1 MVEWGY
7 ISFKED
13 FMGDERYHKTAYV
26 NFAIIAI
33 NIVVFLY
40 LETKGSTESS
50 EFMITHGAL
59 FEPAVLYG
67 KEYWRL
73 LTSVFMH
80 FGMEHLAN
88 NMLILFVLGD
98 NLERAL
104 GKVKYTIFYLV
115 CGIGANVVSMWV
127 DLQQQSYTVSAGA
140 SGAIFGVIGGLLYAV
155 VVNRGQLED
164 LSTRQL
170 VILVGF
176 SLYHGFTSSGVD
188 NVAHV
193 AGLVIGI
200 LLAIIFYRKPKKGQE
215 WEYWEI

>member
-1 MVEWGY
+1 
-7 ISFKED
+7 
-13 FMGDERYHKTAYV
+13 MGFERYRKTAYV

-33 NIVVFLY
+33 NIIIFLY

-50 EFMITHGAL
+50 EFMITHGAM

-73 LTSVFMH
+73 LTAVFMH

-104 GKVKYTIFYLV
+104 GKVKYAVFYV
-115 CGIGANVVSMWV
+115 ICGVGANVVSLCV
-127 DLQQQSYTVSAGA
+127 NLLQDTYAVSAGA
-140 SGAIFGVIGGLLYAV
+140 SGAIFGVSGGLLYV
-155 VVNRGQLED
+155 VAANRGQLED
-164 LSTRQL
+164 LSTRQM

-176 SLYHGFTSSGVD
+176 SLYHGFTSSGVN

-193 AGLVIGI
+193 AGLVLGI
-200 LLAIIFYRKPKKGQE
+200 LMAMLFYRKPKRGTGWIKE
-215 WEYWEI
+215 DIW